1 MKPSDHLP
9 QREHILIAGTD
20 RASTREICELLQK
33 FNFQVSVFS
42 NEGSPDE
49 DSLFE
54 HVRRERPDLLLL
66 NRWFLNHGQ
75 DAYGVCIQL
84 KEHPETQE
92 TCIILLDILDDEAER
107 ASALAAGCADY
118 LIHSFPTQEL
128 LARVNTQLALK
139 AAKKTIE
146 YLEFQVC
153 EQTAEI
159 AATHQKL
166 NCAITERLKIEQ
178 ELQKERVHFDHHA
191 RHDPLTQ
198 LANRKLLMERIEYAL
213 QNRQNSKSRQIAIL
227 LLDLDRFKVVNE
239 SLGHN
244 IGDQLLI
251 TIAHHL
257 KNLVRTTDTVAR
269 LGGDEFVLLL
279 DPIQQPSDAI
289 RCAERIV
296 RVMRL
301 PLFIDNHEIFLTPSI
316 GIAIGTSEYHQ
327 AADLLRDADIAMY
340 RAKRSSKARYA
351 MFNQEMYTETL
362 IQHQMER
369 DLRYAVEQ
377 NLLYTHFQPTVSL
390 LLPYQ
395 LTGFEALVRWNHPT
409 WGNIPPHQFIP
420 LAEETGLIVP
430 LGEWVLHA
438 TCKTIAEWQAQF
450 ELPSDFRVSVNISIK
465 QLQDP
470 YFLKQVNRVLRRT
483 GVSGKRLRL
492 ELTESVFMNNPES
505 FIPLLKALREKDIE
519 LSIDDFGTG
528 YSSLSYL
535 HRLPVNYIKIDRSFI
550 SRLGLAEE
558 NLAIVSTILT
568 LARELGLGTIAE
580 GVETH
585 QQLEYLQMLGCD
597 AAQGY
602 VFAKPLPQDKAEE
615 LLQRFFC
622 PEQSASP
629 TNWESLNPL
638 LSTRLSNS
646 VA

>member
-1 MKPSDHLP
+1 MKPNDHLP
-9 QREHILIAGTD
+9 QRARILIAGSD
-20 RASTREICELLQK
+20 LAGARVICELLQK
-33 FNFQVSVFS
+33 FSFQVSIFS
-42 NEGSPDE
+42 NEE
-49 DSLFE
+49 SLFE
-54 HVRRERPDLLLL
+54 HVQREQPDLLLL
-66 NRWFLNHGQ
+66 DRYFLNYEQ
-75 DAYGVCIQL
+75 DPYEECIRL
-84 KEHPETQE
+84 KEHPETQDI
-92 TCIILLDILDDEAER
+92 CIILLDIRDDEVER
-107 ASALAAGCADY
+107 ARALAAGCSDY
-118 LIHSFPTQEL
+118 LIHPFPTQEL

-146 YLEFQVC
+146 YLEYQVY

-159 AATHQKL
+159 EATHQKL
-166 NCAITERLKIEQ
+166 NCAILERLKAEQ
-178 ELQKERVHFDHHA
+178 ELQEERIHFDHHA
-191 RHDPLTQ
+191 RHDALTQ
-198 LANRKLLMERIEYAL
+198 LANRKFLMERIEQGIKRL
-213 QNRQNSKSRQIAIL
+213 KNSKGRKIAVL

-244 IGDQLLI
+244 TGDQLLI
-251 TIAHHL
+251 TVAHHL
-257 KNLVRTTDTVAR
+257 KTLVRSTDTVAR

-279 DPIQQPSDAI
+279 DPIQQPADAI
-289 RCAERIV
+289 RCAERIA
-296 RVMRL
+296 RVMRY
-301 PLFIDNHEIFLTPSI
+301 PLFIDNHEVFLTPSI

-340 RAKRSSKARYA
+340 RAKRSGKARYA
-351 MFNQEMYTETL
+351 MFDQEMYTETL

-390 LLPYQ
+390 FPPYR

-409 WGNIPPHQFIP
+409 WGSIPPNQFIP

-430 LGEWVLHA
+430 LGEWVLHS
-438 TCKTIAEWQAQF
+438 TCQKIADWQTKF
-450 ELPSDFRVSVNISIK
+450 KLPDDFRLSVNISIK

-470 YFLKQVNRVLRRT
+470 YFLKQVNRILRRT

-492 ELTESVFMNNPES
+492 ELTESVFMNDPES
-505 FIPLLKALREKDIE
+505 FILLLKELREKEIE

-558 NLAIVSTILT
+558 NLAIVSTILN

-580 GVETH
+580 GVETY
-585 QQLEYLQMLGCD
+585 QQLEYLQMLDCD

-602 VFAKPLPQDKAEE
+602 VFAKPLPQDLAEE
-615 LLQRFFC
+615 LLQRFLS
-622 PEQSASP
+622 PEQPAFSIM
-629 TNWESLNPL
+629 NWESLNPL
-638 LSTRLSNS
+638 LSNS